1 MSKKKDSAMADE
13 TRIVTAGR
21 KEAKR
26 LGLVNPPVFHASTV
40 LRPSLAAQKEA
51 MAARKRGERL
61 FFYGRDGS
69 PTARALEDAMAAL
82 EGAHDCLTFSSGL
95 GAISTALLA
104 CLSAGDH
111 MLVTDGVYRPVRVFC
126 DGMLARLGVETTYY
140 PPRIGAGIAELIR
153 PNTRVVYVESPS
165 SQTFEMQD
173 LPAIAEVAH
182 AHDALVLVDN
192 TWATPY
198 FHKPLALGA
207 DMSIQAATKYIVG
220 HSDAMLGTVATTEAA
235 WPLLRQATREIG
247 QCAGPDDLYLGQR
260 GLRSM
265 AVRLRHQQ
273 NAAIDLATWF
283 KARPEVARVLHPAL
297 PDDPGHAIW
306 KRDFTGASG
315 LFAVELRPCS
325 ETALAAM
332 VDGLEYF
339 GIGASWGGYESLV
352 LPANPLR
359 TAVPWRA
366 EGPLLRFHVGLEA
379 PDDLKADLDAGFAR
393 LARAL
398 A

>member
-1 MSKKKDSAMADE
+1 MSEKKGPAMADE

-26 LGLVNPPVFHASTV
+26 LGAVNPPVFHVSTV

-51 MAARKRGERL
+51 MAARARGERL
-61 FFYGRDGS
+61 FFYGREGS

-95 GAISTALLA
+95 GAISTALLG

-111 MLVTDGVYRPVRVFC
+111 MLVTDGVYLPVRNFC
-126 DGMLARLGVETTYY
+126 DGLLARLGIETVYY
-140 PPRIGAGIAELIR
+140 PPCIGAGIAELIR

-173 LPAIAEVAH
+173 LPAIAEIAH
-182 AHDALVLVDN
+182 ANDALVLVDN

-235 WPLLRQATREIG
+235 WPLLRRATSELG
-247 QCAGPDDLYLGQR
+247 QCAGPDDIYLGQR

-265 AVRLRHQQ
+265 AVRLRHHQE
-273 NAAIDLATWF
+273 AALELATWF

-306 KRDFTGASG
+306 KRDFAGASG
-315 LFAVELRPCS
+315 LFAVE
-325 ETALAAM
+325 
-332 VDGLEYF
+332 
-339 GIGASWGGYESLV
+339 
-352 LPANPLR
+352 
-359 TAVPWRA
+359 
-366 EGPLLRFHVGLEA
+366 
-379 PDDLKADLDAGFAR
+379 
-393 LARAL
+393 
-398 A
+398 